1 MDEMVTQYPVDG
13 VPTSLAELG
22 YLYVGLDDHWQNCT
36 VVCPNGTVV
45 SSWKPGPER
54 WGPANGPD
62 YNYQGCVNATGA
74 NVPGSHS
81 IPWYSDGTDPAMG
94 PYGTP
99 QVDTHRFP
107 DMKGMV
113 SKAHKLGLRAGWYMG
128 NYQCSGANNQCNHG
142 GKRGNTS
149 LGANCTAWDMDKLVA
164 GSVKALVDY
173 GFDSVKL
180 DSGFPVGHNLTLWA
194 ELFNQ
199 SGRPIMVRK
208 PARSPGH
215 AV

>member
-1 MDEMVTQYPVDG
+1 
-13 VPTSLAELG
+13 
-22 YLYVGLDDHWQNCT
+22 
-36 VVCPNGTVV
+36 
-45 SSWKPGPER
+45 
-54 WGPANGPD
+54 
-62 YNYQGCVNATGA
+62 
-74 NVPGSHS
+74 
-81 IPWYSDGTDPAMG
+81 
-94 PYGTP
+94 
-99 QVDTHRFP
+99 
-107 DMKGMV
+107 
-113 SKAHKLGLRAGWYMG
+113 
-128 NYQCSGANNQCNHG
+128 
-142 GKRGNTS
+142 
-149 LGANCTAWDMDKLVA
+149 MDKLVA